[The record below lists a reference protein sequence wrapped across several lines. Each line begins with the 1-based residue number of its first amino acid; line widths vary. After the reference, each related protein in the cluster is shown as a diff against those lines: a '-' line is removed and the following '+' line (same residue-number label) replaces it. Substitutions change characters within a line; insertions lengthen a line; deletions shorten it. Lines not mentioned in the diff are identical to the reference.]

1 MRHRNHSASYSL
13 NVPPSRDKWAI
24 FSEDFHPV
32 LSLGNWASLTTLDFH
47 LWEVLVQMTTSF
59 LSLSSNKSVKGL
71 ASVFPARPFR
81 TIFERKECGYKPLF
95 YTVLP
100 MKYDTTVKH
109 PCPSLNVCKAHSIP
123 PRWSYCIYTFSF
135 NDLDLMWAF
144 PHRTRNSSVWQ
155 GSQSQLSI
163 RSSLYLDDLLPM
175 TFREGVDEIYKI
187 YINFFL
193 HIWTERIK
201 RGWGTDMWRPR
212 NMSCPTQSHTWFMAE
227 FSCGFFCIGL
237 SPL

>member
-59 LSLSSNKSVKGL
+59 LSLSSNKSVKDL

-135 NDLDLMWAF
+135 NL
-144 PHRTRNSSVWQ
+144 T
-155 GSQSQLSI
+155 
-163 RSSLYLDDLLPM
+163 
-175 TFREGVDEIYKI
+175 
-187 YINFFL
+187 
-193 HIWTERIK
+193 IWTWCGPFPTGLETLVYGKAVRV
-201 RGWGTDMWRPR
+201 
-212 NMSCPTQSHTWFMAE
+212 SCP
-227 FSCGFFCIGL
+227 
-237 SPL
+237 